1 MRVEFTPE
9 CPWTEQF
16 VFASE
21 VAKAGTATQFYR
33 SVQAGRFTKV
43 AHGVYLPADYWASL
57 DADSRYLA
65 TIHAVDATARI
76 ARVHSHLSAAA
87 LWRLPI
93 IGPWPNRVHILAKAP
108 MSRSRSQWTAHV
120 SHPDPQ
126 PVIINRLKATNLAR
140 TVVDVARTAFLST
153 SVAMADRALSAVPA
167 GTSGVRAQRTTVDAL
182 TAELAEG
189 SSYGRARA
197 TTALELADGLSGS
210 PGESLSRVGMHI
222 LGLPRPVLQHE
233 FRDSRGSMFVDFW
246 WPEFNLI
253 GEFDGVGKYLREDL
267 LNGQTPA
274 QAVMSEKARE
284 NRLRALGPSVAR
296 WGWSTARD
304 LRQLGRVLREAGLH
318 D

>member
-1 MRVEFTPE
+1 MEFSPE
-9 CPWTEQF
+9 CPWTAQF

-21 VAKAGTATQFYR
+21 IARAGTATQFYR
-33 SVQAGRFTKV
+33 AAQAGRFTKV
-43 AHGVYLPADYWASL
+43 AHGVYLPADYWSTL
-57 DADSRYLA
+57 DADARYLA
-65 TIHAVDATARI
+65 TIHAVDATARV

-93 IGPWPNRVHILAKAP
+93 IGPWPNRVHILARAP

-120 SHPDPQ
+120 ADIDPQ
-126 PVIINRLKATNLAR
+126 GVVINGVLTTSLAR

-167 GTSGVRAQRTTVDAL
+167 GATGIHAHRTTVDDLSAQL
-182 TAELAEG
+182 LAG
-189 SSYGRARA
+189 STYGRARA
-197 TTALELADGLSGS
+197 VAALELADGLSSS